1 MPRTTAPV
9 SEPGPLVA
17 PGPLLSDAERH
28 RYARTIAV
36 PEIGELGQR
45 RLKAAR
51 VLVVGAGGLG
61 SPALLYLAAAGVGTL
76 GVVDDDLVTA
86 HNLQRQVLH
95 DEASVGTPKVESAAA
110 RLTGLD
116 ASVRVERHAVR
127 MDAASAPGLI
137 AGYDVVLDCTDTFAA
152 RYVINDACAA
162 AGKPDVW
169 AAVFR
174 TQAQASTFW
183 PARGFPQLRDLFP
196 VEPDAAAHA
205 DVLGAGVLGSMTG
218 QVGAIQATEAI
229 KLITGAGRPLLG
241 RVLLLDALASTQIEI
256 PLHPRSQE

>member
-1 MPRTTAPV
+1 MPDAARGWEALV
-9 SEPGPLVA
+9 EPGPTLT
-17 PGPLLSDAERH
+17 DAERH

-45 RLKAAR
+45 RLKASR

-76 GVVDDDLVTA
+76 GVVDDDVVTA

-95 DEASVGTPKVESAAA
+95 DEASVGMPKTDSAAA
-110 RLTGLD
+110 RLQALD
-116 ASVRVERHAVR
+116 ASVRVERHPLR
-127 MDAASAPGLI
+127 LDATTAPALI
-137 AGYDVVLDCTDTFAA
+137 ADYDVVVDCTDNFAA
-152 RYVINDACAA
+152 RYVVNDACAA

-169 AAVFR
+169 AAVFQ
-174 TQAQASTFW
+174 TKAQVATFW

-196 VEPDAAAHA
+196 DEPDAATHA

-229 KLITGAGRPLLG
+229 KLITGSGRPLLG
-241 RVLLLDALASTQIEI
+241 RVLLIDALASTQLDI
-256 PLHPRSQE
+256 PLASRRQE